1 MLRTRVNLKN
11 DEIFIVGNVS
21 VKDQFLNQFF
31 LFSFA
36 LLIHGYDDCK
46 NVLSFLMRI
55 IFKIM

>member
-11 DEIFIVGNVS
+11 YEIFIVGNAS

-46 NVLSFLMRI
+46 NVISFLMRT
-55 IFKIM
+55 IFKTM

>member
-21 VKDQFLNQFF
+21 VKEFLNQFF

-46 NVLSFLMRI
+46 NVLSFLMRT

>member
-11 DEIFIVGNVS
+11 YEIFIVGNAS

-36 LLIHGYDDCK
+36 LFIHGYDDCK
-46 NVLSFLMRI
+46 NVISFLMRT
-55 IFKIM
+55 IFKTM